1 MKIITTLIVILL
13 HCFVFSQEWTTLQS
27 DEKLSIN
34 FSKINYESKSDGINH
49 ERIVFQY
56 QNLTNS
62 DLTVTFQ
69 RSVSYGADQSLQEK
83 TYQITIPANGS
94 IEYNESNAKDKTFYV
109 FAKDLK
115 GTIKRSLSNF
125 EFTNIQIQ

>member
-1 MKIITTLIVILL
+1 MKIITTLSVILL
-13 HCFVFSQEWTTLQS
+13 HCFVFSQEWTSLQS
-27 DEKLSIN
+27 DENLSIN

-62 DLTVTFQ
+62 DLTISFQ
-69 RSVSYGADQSLQEK
+69 RSVSYDGKTQLQEK
-83 TYQITIPANGS
+83 TFQITIPANGS
-94 IEYNESNAKDKTFYV
+94 IEYNEANAKDKTFYV